1 MKKNNLKRFLASLL
15 AVLMLAS
22 ATGMSPA
29 VFAEGEDNLP
39 QTEGGEVVQPKLKES
54 ATPIEV
60 LIKDNFSNEE
70 VKEALANALLTNSDQ
85 VDVQSLDW
93 TYTCEGSGQYYY
105 LQTLKTDKKTAK
117 NTATGSIFGFN
128 SIKANV
134 EVIKG
139 VKKDYI
145 DVNCSHSALKD
156 NDDGEYTLYLNNQPV
171 NIKKVAKLSSAI
183 NVVNTVPEIVIPY
196 NADGSVNTAKLNE
209 SIFNA
214 VVTGTTPTGLTYDKL
229 NYSDNFSEGEQTVTI
244 SFAGNEDY
252 FPTTAQATVKFVDSR
267 ATAFESNDKPASLN
281 IGFVGNNV
289 DVDATKNA
297 VLKQLVNKVGSI
309 DLDKIKV
316 EYMPSI
322 AGIKTG
328 TYKDFSSLSATDIAY
343 YKIIKTDIRLT
354 YAGDS
359 AHKGYSAEFKDL
371 NFADNRIQSTIVFK
385 ENATITYNMDAAAQK
400 EAIIKNA
407 IDYEQSK
414 LPEGTD
420 VNDFTVKINGKEIP
434 NAKLDAGENQ
444 TISISY
450 NGNSDFKPCNEKG
463 TINVEKANVKVSM
476 KRFTTVYAGQ
486 DIDKDVLKVALD
498 PNDPAID
505 VYLVFAGINTKLDT
519 SVNLVLTKQQWA
531 VIENISKFQQFIFD
545 LDTKNVIF
553 KDKTTLQQKLE
564 KGMTI
569 GEFKAYMLGF
579 IDDLEKA
586 TEIPVI
592 GGAIKDAIEKFGIS
606 IDSLKA
612 MATIFDKLTAFSDD
626 TQIAL
631 GAPKH
636 AGLYTAFALA
646 VNKNYNTGVANG
658 IVLIA
663 MNTAGMKLVP
673 NADIKG
679 KNIDAETAKQ
689 MRETGTPALV
699 TLYCGDSA
707 ENVDQSSIHY
717 WFTGVNTI
725 YAGSK
730 MPTKPGKYIVT
741 ASVYGGDYLAPPVTF
756 TFRITK

>member
-29 VFAEGEDNLP
+29 VFAEGEDTLP
-39 QTEGGEVVQPKLKES
+39 LTEGGEFVQPELKNSE
-54 ATPIEV
+54 TPIEV

-93 TYTCEGSGQYYY
+93 TYTCAVKGTYKVGLVPAETNNAREATVSVLTGDT
-105 LQTLKTDKKTAK
+105 QT
-117 NTATGSIFGFN
+117 
-128 SIKANV
+128 
-134 EVIKG
+134 
-139 VKKDYI
+139 VKKDKNTVWPYYTATYTYP
-145 DVNCSHSALKD
+145 ALKD

-183 NVVNTVPEIVIPY
+183 NVVDTVPEIVVPY
-196 NADGSVNTAKLNE
+196 NEDGSVNKAKLNE

-214 VVTGTTPTGLTYDKL
+214 VVTGTTPKLTYNDL
-229 NYSDNFSEGEQTVTI
+229 TYSYTASGEQTVTI

-267 ATAFESNDKPASLN
+267 ATAFESNNKPASLN

-316 EYMPSI
+316 EYMPSV

-328 TYKDFSSLSATDIAY
+328 TYKDFSSLSVTDISY
-343 YKIIKTDIRLT
+343 YKLIKTDIRLT

-359 AHKGYSAEFKDL
+359 TYKGYSAEFKDL

-400 EAIIKNA
+400 EAIINNA

-414 LPEGTD
+414 LPAGTG

-434 NAKLDAGENQ
+434 NAKLNAGENQ

-450 NGNSDFKPCNEKG
+450 NGNSDFKPCTEKG

-505 VYLVFAGINTKLDT
+505 VYLVFAGINTKFDT
-519 SVNLVLTKQQWA
+519 SVNLVLTKQQWN
-531 VIENISKFQQFIFD
+531 VIVKISEFQEFIFN
-545 LDTKNVIF
+545 LDTQDKIF

-586 TEIPVI
+586 TNIPVI
-592 GGAIKDAIEKFGIS
+592 GGAIKDAIEKYGIS
-606 IDSLKA
+606 IDSLKT

-631 GAPKH
+631 GSPKH

-658 IVLIA
+658 IVRIA

-679 KNIDAETAKQ
+679 KSIDAETAKQ

-707 ENVDQSSIHY
+707 ENIDQTSIHY

>member
-15 AVLMLAS
+15 AVLMLS
-22 ATGMSPA
+22 QVTGVAPS
-29 VFAEGEDNLP
+29 VFADVLSNDTQTEETQYEAPQLRSGTAVIPAGSDVLTVNKLLAQALIANYDKCDPATRDNL
-39 QTEGGEVVQPKLKES
+39 EWEYE
-54 ATPIEV
+54 
-60 LIKDNFSNEE
+60 
-70 VKEALANALLTNSDQ
+70 
-85 VDVQSLDW
+85 
-93 TYTCEGSGQYYY
+93 CEGTWALS
-105 LQTLKTDKKTAK
+105 K
-117 NTATGSIFGFN
+117 NTAWGSIAGFK
-128 SIKANV
+128 SETGKYIKTTYTHPALAANEDGDYQV
-134 EVIKG
+134 RIKG
-139 VKKDYI
+139 STNAV
-145 DVNCSHSALKD
+145 
-156 NDDGEYTLYLNNQPV
+156 TLT
-171 NIKKVAKLSSAI
+171 KAAKLSSAI
-183 NVVNTVPEIVIPY
+183 TVVNTVPEIVVPY
-196 NADGSVNTAKLNE
+196 NTDGSVNTAKLNE

-214 VVTGTTPTGLTYDKL
+214 VVTGTTPELTYNDLTYK
-229 NYSDNFSEGEQTVTI
+229 YTASGEQTVII

-252 FPTTAQATVKFVDSR
+252 FPTTAQATVKFVDNR
-267 ATAFESNDKPASLN
+267 ATAFELKEKPDTLSIGYKGSLP
-281 IGFVGNNV
+281 
-289 DVDATKNA
+289 DLEATLAK
-297 VLKQLVNKVGSI
+297 VREQLVNKVGNVA
-309 DLDKIKV
+309 LDQIKV
-316 EYMPSI
+316 ECKVLGKYKIPNI
-322 AGIKTG
+322 A
-328 TYKDFSSLSATDIAY
+328 DVLAHMAVATDI
-343 YKIIKTDIRLT
+343 KLT
-354 YAGDS
+354 YAGDATYKS
-359 AHKGYSAEFKDL
+359 FSVIVEDIK
-371 NFADNRIQSTIVFK
+371 FADNRVESTIVFK
-385 ENATITYNMDAAAQK
+385 GNATITYNMDASVQK

-414 LPEGTD
+414 LPEGTGVD
-420 VNDFTVKINGKEIP
+420 DFTVKINGREIP
-434 NAKLDAGENQ
+434 DAKLDAGENQ

-463 TINVEKANVKVSM
+463 AINVEKANVKVSM

-505 VYLVFAGINTKLDT
+505 VYIVFAGINTKFDT

-545 LDTKNVIF
+545 NDKTGLF

-569 GEFKAYMLGF
+569 GEFKAYMLDF
-579 IDDLEKA
+579 IDALEKA
-586 TEIPVI
+586 SEIPGVDDLM
-592 GGAIKDAIEKFGIS
+592 KKYGIS

-631 GAPKH
+631 GSPKH

-658 IVLIA
+658 IVRIA

>member
-39 QTEGGEVVQPKLKES
+39 QTEGGEVVQPELKNS

-60 LIKDNFSNEE
+60 RITSDMKDEDVLAVLAEKLIENKNEI
-70 VKEALANALLTNSDQ
+70 DP
-85 VDVQSLDW
+85 QSLEW
-93 TYTCEGSGQYYY
+93 TYTCAVNGTYK
-105 LQTLKTDKKTAK
+105 LLINVPTLYKRPDTV
-117 NTATGSIFGFN
+117 S
-128 SIKANV
+128 
-134 EVIKG
+134 VIGGETK
-139 VKKDYI
+139 VVPKDKDYTPKPYY
-145 DVNCSHSALKD
+145 DTTYVYPALKNND
-156 NDDGEYTLYLNNQPV
+156 NGVYTLQLNGQDV
-171 NIKKVAKLSSAI
+171 QIKKV
-183 NVVNTVPEIVIPY
+183 
-196 NADGSVNTAKLNE
+196 
-209 SIFNA
+209 
-214 VVTGTTPTGLTYDKL
+214 DK
-229 NYSDNFSEGEQTVTI
+229 YT
-244 SFAGNEDY
+244 
-252 FPTTAQATVKFVDSR
+252 
-267 ATAFESNDKPASLN
+267 
-281 IGFVGNNV
+281 
-289 DVDATKNA
+289 
-297 VLKQLVNKVGSI
+297 
-309 DLDKIKV
+309 
-316 EYMPSI
+316 
-322 AGIKTG
+322 
-328 TYKDFSSLSATDIAY
+328 
-343 YKIIKTDIRLT
+343 
-354 YAGDS
+354 
-359 AHKGYSAEFKDL
+359 
-371 NFADNRIQSTIVFK
+371 STIVFK

-407 IDYEQSK
+407 IDYEQST
-414 LPEGTD
+414 LPAGTGVD
-420 VNDFTVKINGKEIP
+420 DFTVELKSLISWKDIP

-444 TISISY
+444 TIRISY
-450 NGNSDFKPCNEKG
+450 NGNADFKPCKNAEG
-463 TINVEKANVKVSM
+463 FINVEKANVKVSM

-486 DIDKDVLKVALD
+486 NIDKDVLKVALD

-505 VYLVFAGINTKLDT
+505 VYIVFAGINTKLNT

-586 TEIPVI
+586 TNIPVI
-592 GGAIKDAIEKFGIS
+592 GGAIKDAIEKYGIS
-606 IDSLKA
+606 IDSLKT

-658 IVLIA
+658 IVRIA

-679 KNIDAETAKQ
+679 KSIDAETAKQ

>member
-29 VFAEGEDNLP
+29 VFAEGEDILP
-39 QTEGGEVVQPKLKES
+39 LTEGGEVVQPELKES

-60 LIKDNFSNEE
+60 LIKDNFSDEQ
-70 VKEALANALLTNSDQ
+70 VKEALANALLTNAEQ
-85 VDVQSLDW
+85 VDVQSLEW
-93 TYTCEGSGQYYY
+93 TYTCAVKGTYKTSKVDPV
-105 LQTLKTDKKTAK
+105 THKTDPREA
-117 NTATGSIFGFN
+117 S
-128 SIKANV
+128 ANV
-134 EVIKG
+134 LGETYIDPNYVYG
-139 VKKDYI
+139 QLFKKDLTAEATY
-145 DVNCSHSALKD
+145 VYPALKD
-156 NDDGEYTLYLNNQPV
+156 NTDGEYTLHLNGQDV
-171 NIKKVAKLSSAI
+171 QIKKVAKLSSAI
-183 NVVNTVPEIVIPY
+183 NVVDTVPEIVIPY
-196 NADGSVNTAKLNE
+196 NADGSINTTKLNE

-229 NYSDNFSEGEQTVTI
+229 NYSGNFSEGKQTVTI

-267 ATAFESNDKPASLN
+267 ATAFEAKEKPETLSIGYKGSLPN
-281 IGFVGNNV
+281 ME
-289 DVDATKNA
+289 ATLAK
-297 VLKQLVNKVGSI
+297 VREQLVNKVGNVE
-309 DLDKIKV
+309 LDQIKV
-316 EYMPSI
+316 EYRL
-322 AGIKTG
+322 AGDR
-328 TYKDFSSLSATDIAY
+328 YVNLDIAAVLAHVLVAAD
-343 YKIIKTDIRLT
+343 IKLT
-354 YAGDS
+354 YAGD
-359 AHKGYSAEFKDL
+359 ATHKSFSVIVEDIK
-371 NFADNRIQSTIVFK
+371 FADNRVESKIVFK
-385 ENATITYNMDAAAQK
+385 ENATITYNMDASVQK

-414 LPEGTD
+414 LPEGTGVD
-420 VNDFTVKINGKEIP
+420 DFTVKINGIEIP

-450 NGNSDFKPCNEKG
+450 NGNSDFKPCNNEG

-486 DIDKDVLKVALD
+486 DINKDVLKVALD

-519 SVNLVLTKQQWA
+519 SVNLVLTKEQWA

-569 GEFKAYMLGF
+569 GEFKAYMLDF
-579 IDDLEKA
+579 IDVLEKA
-586 TEIPVI
+586 TEIPGI
-592 GGAIKDAIEKFGIS
+592 GGAIKGAIEKFGIS

-631 GAPKH
+631 GNPKH

-679 KNIDAETAKQ
+679 KNISAETAKQ

>member
-29 VFAEGEDNLP
+29 VFAEGEDILP
-39 QTEGGEVVQPKLKES
+39 LTEGGEVVQPELKES

-60 LIKDNFSNEE
+60 LIKDNFSNEQ
-70 VKEALANALLTNSDQ
+70 VKEALANALLTNAEQ
-85 VDVQSLDW
+85 VDVQSLEW
-93 TYTCEGSGQYYY
+93 TYTCAVKGTYKVGLVPAETKNAREATVSVLTGD
-105 LQTLKTDKKTAK
+105 TLTVKNDK
-117 NTATGSIFGFN
+117 NTVWPYYTAT
-128 SIKANV
+128 
-134 EVIKG
+134 
-139 VKKDYI
+139 YTYP
-145 DVNCSHSALKD
+145 ALKD
-156 NDDGEYTLYLNNQPV
+156 NNDGEYTLYLNNQPV

-183 NVVNTVPEIVIPY
+183 TVVNTE
-196 NADGSVNTAKLNE
+196 DGNVNTAKLNE

-214 VVTGTTPTGLTYDKL
+214 VVTGTTPEDLTYDKL

-281 IGFVGNNV
+281 IGFIGNNV

-385 ENATITYNMDAAAQK
+385 ENATITYNMDASVQK

-414 LPEGTD
+414 LPEGTGVD
-420 VNDFTVKINGKEIP
+420 DFTVKINGRDIP

-450 NGNSDFKPCNEKG
+450 NGNSDFKPCTEKG
-463 TINVEKANVKVSM
+463 AINVEKANVKVSM

-486 DIDKDVLKVALD
+486 DINKDVLKVALD

-519 SVNLVLTKQQWA
+519 SVNLVLTKEQWA

-545 LDTKNVIF
+545 LDKDNKIF

-569 GEFKAYMLGF
+569 GEFKAYMLDF
-579 IDDLEKA
+579 IDVLEKA
-586 TEIPVI
+586 TEIP
-592 GGAIKDAIEKFGIS
+592 GLGSLIKAEMEKYGIS

-631 GAPKH
+631 GNPKH

-679 KNIDAETAKQ
+679 KSIDAETAKQ

-707 ENVDQSSIHY
+707 ENIDQTSIHY

>member
-39 QTEGGEVVQPKLKES
+39 QTEGGEVVQPVEPVLKEKS
-54 ATPIEV
+54 DTPVEIRIVDGTNVKDALAKALLANYNELTEEQIAAIDWQYECKGYLKGDPFKAAIYGPSYGSINGFESYKYYEKDGWGHKKGDIQFTYIHTALV
-60 LIKDNFSNEE
+60 EQKSDSTFKVCIGGDTDNFREITKVS
-70 VKEALANALLTNSDQ
+70 K
-85 VDVQSLDW
+85 
-93 TYTCEGSGQYYY
+93 YT
-105 LQTLKTDKKTAK
+105 
-117 NTATGSIFGFN
+117 
-128 SIKANV
+128 
-134 EVIKG
+134 
-139 VKKDYI
+139 
-145 DVNCSHSALKD
+145 
-156 NDDGEYTLYLNNQPV
+156 
-171 NIKKVAKLSSAI
+171 
-183 NVVNTVPEIVIPY
+183 
-196 NADGSVNTAKLNE
+196 
-209 SIFNA
+209 
-214 VVTGTTPTGLTYDKL
+214 
-229 NYSDNFSEGEQTVTI
+229 
-244 SFAGNEDY
+244 
-252 FPTTAQATVKFVDSR
+252 
-267 ATAFESNDKPASLN
+267 
-281 IGFVGNNV
+281 
-289 DVDATKNA
+289 
-297 VLKQLVNKVGSI
+297 
-309 DLDKIKV
+309 
-316 EYMPSI
+316 
-322 AGIKTG
+322 
-328 TYKDFSSLSATDIAY
+328 
-343 YKIIKTDIRLT
+343 
-354 YAGDS
+354 
-359 AHKGYSAEFKDL
+359 
-371 NFADNRIQSTIVFK
+371 STIVFK

-400 EAIIKNA
+400 EAIINNA

-414 LPEGTD
+414 LPAGTG
-420 VNDFTVKINGKEIP
+420 VNDFTVKINGKGIP
-434 NAKLDAGENQ
+434 NAKLNAGENQ

-450 NGNSDFKPCNEKG
+450 NGNSDFKPCTEKG

-505 VYLVFAGINTKLDT
+505 VYLVFAGINTKFDT
-519 SVNLVLTKQQWA
+519 SVNLVLTKQQWN
-531 VIENISKFQQFIFD
+531 VIVKISEFQEFIFN
-545 LDTKNVIF
+545 LDTQDKIF

-586 TEIPVI
+586 TNIPVI
-592 GGAIKDAIEKFGIS
+592 GGAIKDAIEKYGIS
-606 IDSLKA
+606 IDSLKT

-631 GAPKH
+631 GSPKH

-658 IVLIA
+658 IVRIA

-679 KNIDAETAKQ
+679 KSIDAETAKQ

>member
-29 VFAEGEDNLP
+29 VFAEGEDILP
-39 QTEGGEVVQPKLKES
+39 LTEGGEVVQPELKES

-60 LIKDNFSNEE
+60 RITSDMEDADVLAVLAEKLIENKNEI
-70 VKEALANALLTNSDQ
+70 DP
-85 VDVQSLDW
+85 QSLEW
-93 TYTCEGSGQYYY
+93 TYTCAVNGTYK
-105 LQTLKTDKKTAK
+105 LLINVPTLYKRPDTV
-117 NTATGSIFGFN
+117 S
-128 SIKANV
+128 
-134 EVIKG
+134 VIGGETK
-139 VKKDYI
+139 VVPKDKDYTPKPYY
-145 DVNCSHSALKD
+145 DTTYVYPALKNND
-156 NDDGEYTLYLNNQPV
+156 NGVYTLQLNGQDV
-171 NIKKVAKLSSAI
+171 QIKKV
-183 NVVNTVPEIVIPY
+183 
-196 NADGSVNTAKLNE
+196 
-209 SIFNA
+209 
-214 VVTGTTPTGLTYDKL
+214 DK
-229 NYSDNFSEGEQTVTI
+229 YT
-244 SFAGNEDY
+244 
-252 FPTTAQATVKFVDSR
+252 
-267 ATAFESNDKPASLN
+267 
-281 IGFVGNNV
+281 
-289 DVDATKNA
+289 
-297 VLKQLVNKVGSI
+297 
-309 DLDKIKV
+309 
-316 EYMPSI
+316 
-322 AGIKTG
+322 
-328 TYKDFSSLSATDIAY
+328 
-343 YKIIKTDIRLT
+343 
-354 YAGDS
+354 
-359 AHKGYSAEFKDL
+359 
-371 NFADNRIQSTIVFK
+371 STIVFK

-407 IDYEQSK
+407 IDYEQST
-414 LPEGTD
+414 LPAGTSVD
-420 VNDFTVKINGKEIP
+420 DFTVELKSLISWKDIP

-444 TISISY
+444 TIRISY
-450 NGNSDFKPCNEKG
+450 NGNADFKPCKNAEG
-463 TINVEKANVKVSM
+463 FINVEKANVKVSM

-486 DIDKDVLKVALD
+486 NIDKDVLKVALD

-505 VYLVFAGINTKLDT
+505 VYIVFAGINTKLNT

-586 TEIPVI
+586 TNIPVI
-592 GGAIKDAIEKFGIS
+592 GGAIKDAIEKYGIS
-606 IDSLKA
+606 IDSLKT

-658 IVLIA
+658 IVRIA

-679 KNIDAETAKQ
+679 KSIDAETAKQ
-689 MRETGTPALV
+689 MRETATPALV

-707 ENVDQSSIHY
+707 ENIDQSSIHY

-730 MPTKPGKYIVT
+730 MPIKPGKYIVT

>member
-29 VFAEGEDNLP
+29 VFAEGEDILP
-39 QTEGGEVVQPKLKES
+39 LTEGGEVVQPELKES

-60 LIKDNFSNEE
+60 RITSDMEDADVLAVLAEKLIENKNEI
-70 VKEALANALLTNSDQ
+70 DP
-85 VDVQSLDW
+85 QSLEW
-93 TYTCEGSGQYYY
+93 TYTCAVNGTYK
-105 LQTLKTDKKTAK
+105 LLINVPTLYKRPDTV
-117 NTATGSIFGFN
+117 S
-128 SIKANV
+128 
-134 EVIKG
+134 VIGGETK
-139 VKKDYI
+139 VVPKDKDYTPKPYY
-145 DVNCSHSALKD
+145 DTTYVYPALKNND
-156 NDDGEYTLYLNNQPV
+156 NGVYTLQLNGQDV
-171 NIKKVAKLSSAI
+171 QIKKV
-183 NVVNTVPEIVIPY
+183 
-196 NADGSVNTAKLNE
+196 
-209 SIFNA
+209 
-214 VVTGTTPTGLTYDKL
+214 DK
-229 NYSDNFSEGEQTVTI
+229 YT
-244 SFAGNEDY
+244 
-252 FPTTAQATVKFVDSR
+252 
-267 ATAFESNDKPASLN
+267 
-281 IGFVGNNV
+281 
-289 DVDATKNA
+289 
-297 VLKQLVNKVGSI
+297 
-309 DLDKIKV
+309 
-316 EYMPSI
+316 
-322 AGIKTG
+322 
-328 TYKDFSSLSATDIAY
+328 
-343 YKIIKTDIRLT
+343 
-354 YAGDS
+354 
-359 AHKGYSAEFKDL
+359 
-371 NFADNRIQSTIVFK
+371 STIVFK

-407 IDYEQSK
+407 IDYEQST
-414 LPEGTD
+414 LPAGTGVD
-420 VNDFTVKINGKEIP
+420 DFTVELKSLISWKDIP

-444 TISISY
+444 TIRISY
-450 NGNSDFKPCNEKG
+450 NGNADFKPCKNAEG
-463 TINVEKANVKVSM
+463 FINVEKANVKVSM

-486 DIDKDVLKVALD
+486 NIDKDVLKVALD

-505 VYLVFAGINTKLDT
+505 VYIVFAGINTKLDT
-519 SVNLVLTKQQWA
+519 SVNLVLTKEQWA

-586 TEIPVI
+586 TNIPVI
-592 GGAIKDAIEKFGIS
+592 GGAIKDAIEKYGIS
-606 IDSLKA
+606 IDSLKT

-631 GAPKH
+631 GNPKH

-658 IVLIA
+658 IVRIA

-725 YAGSK
+725 YAGNK

>member
-29 VFAEGEDNLP
+29 VFAEGEDILP
-39 QTEGGEVVQPKLKES
+39 LTEGGEVVQPELKKSE
-54 ATPIEV
+54 TPIEV
-60 LIKDNFSNEE
+60 LIKDNFSDEQ
-70 VKEALANALLTNSDQ
+70 VKEALANTLLENADQ
-85 VDVQSLDW
+85 VDAQSLKW
-93 TYTCEGSGQYYY
+93 TYTCAVKGTYKVGPVPAETENARKATVSVLTGDT
-105 LQTLKTDKKTAK
+105 QT
-117 NTATGSIFGFN
+117 
-128 SIKANV
+128 
-134 EVIKG
+134 
-139 VKKDYI
+139 VKKDKNTVWPHYTATYTYP
-145 DVNCSHSALKD
+145 ALKD
-156 NDDGEYTLYLNNQPV
+156 NTDGEYTLYLNNQPV

-183 NVVNTVPEIVIPY
+183 TVVNTVPEIVIPY

-214 VVTGTTPTGLTYDKL
+214 VVTGTTPELTYNDL
-229 NYSDNFSEGEQTVTI
+229 TYSYTASGEQTVTI

-252 FPTTAQATVKFVDSR
+252 FPTTAQATVKFVDNR
-267 ATAFESNDKPASLN
+267 ATAFEAKERPATLSIGYKGSLP
-281 IGFVGNNV
+281 
-289 DVDATKNA
+289 DLEATLAK
-297 VLKQLVNKVGSI
+297 VREQLVNKVGNVA
-309 DLDKIKV
+309 LDQIKV
-316 EYMPSI
+316 EY
-322 AGIKTG
+322 
-328 TYKDFSSLSATDIAY
+328 KDKVFGKYENLNMAAVLAQVVVATDI
-343 YKIIKTDIRLT
+343 KLT
-354 YAGDS
+354 YAGD
-359 AHKGYSAEFKDL
+359 ATHKSFSVIVEDIK
-371 NFADNRIQSTIVFK
+371 FADNRVESKIVFK
-385 ENATITYNMDAAAQK
+385 ENATITYNMDASVQK

-414 LPEGTD
+414 LPAGTGVD
-420 VNDFTVKINGKEIP
+420 DFTVKINGREIP
-434 NAKLDAGENQ
+434 KAKLDAGENQ

-450 NGNSDFKPCNEKG
+450 NGNSDFKPCTEKG
-463 TINVEKANVKVSM
+463 TLNVEKANVKVSM

-486 DIDKDVLKVALD
+486 NIDKDVLKVALD

-519 SVNLVLTKQQWA
+519 SVNLVLTEQQWK
-531 VIENISKFQQFIFD
+531 VIVKISEFQKFIFD
-545 LDTKNVIF
+545 LDTQNVIF

-586 TEIPVI
+586 TEIPGI
-592 GGAIKDAIEKFGIS
+592 GGAIKGAIEKFGIS

-631 GAPKH
+631 GNPKH

-707 ENVDQSSIHY
+707 ENIDQASIHY

>member
-15 AVLMLAS
+15 AVLMLS
-22 ATGMSPA
+22 QVTGVAPS
-29 VFAEGEDNLP
+29 VFADVLGSDT
-39 QTEGGEVVQPKLKES
+39 QTEETQY
-54 ATPIEV
+54 
-60 LIKDNFSNEE
+60 
-70 VKEALANALLTNSDQ
+70 EAPQLRSGTAVIPAGS
-85 VDVQSLDW
+85 DVQTVNKLLAQALIANYDKCDPATRDNIEWEYECVGKSVL
-93 TYTCEGSGQYYY
+93 YT
-105 LQTLKTDKKTAK
+105 K
-117 NTATGSIFGFN
+117 NTAWGSITGFK
-128 SIKANV
+128 SETGKYIKTTYTHPALAANEDGNYQV
-134 EVIKG
+134 RIKG
-139 VKKDYI
+139 
-145 DVNCSHSALKD
+145 SAD
-156 NDDGEYTLYLNNQPV
+156 EVTLT
-171 NIKKVAKLSSAI
+171 KAAKLSSAI
-183 NVVNTVPEIVIPY
+183 TVVNTVPEIVIPY
-196 NADGSVNTAKLNE
+196 NADGSINTTKLNE

-229 NYSDNFSEGEQTVTI
+229 NYSGNFSEGEQTVTI

-281 IGFVGNNV
+281 IGFIGNNV

-414 LPEGTD
+414 LPEGTGVD
-420 VNDFTVKINGKEIP
+420 DFTVKINGREIP

-486 DIDKDVLKVALD
+486 DINKDVLKVALD

-519 SVNLVLTKQQWA
+519 SVNLVLTKEQWD
-531 VIENISKFQQFIFD
+531 VIVKISEFQKFIFD
-545 LDTKNVIF
+545 LDTQNVIF

-586 TEIPVI
+586 TNIPVI
-592 GGAIKDAIEKFGIS
+592 GGAIKDAIEKYGIS
-606 IDSLKA
+606 IDSLKT

-631 GAPKH
+631 GNPKH

-679 KNIDAETAKQ
+679 KSISAETATQ
-689 MRETGTPALV
+689 MRDTGTPALV

-707 ENVDQSSIHY
+707 ENIDQTSIHY

>member
-29 VFAEGEDNLP
+29 VFAEGEDILP
-39 QTEGGEVVQPKLKES
+39 LTEGGEVVQPELKES

-60 LIKDNFSNEE
+60 RITSDMEDADVLAVLAEKLIENKNEI
-70 VKEALANALLTNSDQ
+70 DP
-85 VDVQSLDW
+85 QSLEW
-93 TYTCEGSGQYYY
+93 TYTCAVNGTYK
-105 LQTLKTDKKTAK
+105 LLINVPTLYKRPDTV
-117 NTATGSIFGFN
+117 S
-128 SIKANV
+128 
-134 EVIKG
+134 VIGGETK
-139 VKKDYI
+139 VVPKDKDYTPKPYY
-145 DVNCSHSALKD
+145 DTTYVYPALKNND
-156 NDDGEYTLYLNNQPV
+156 NGVYTLQLNGQDV
-171 NIKKVAKLSSAI
+171 QIKKV
-183 NVVNTVPEIVIPY
+183 
-196 NADGSVNTAKLNE
+196 
-209 SIFNA
+209 
-214 VVTGTTPTGLTYDKL
+214 DK
-229 NYSDNFSEGEQTVTI
+229 YT
-244 SFAGNEDY
+244 
-252 FPTTAQATVKFVDSR
+252 
-267 ATAFESNDKPASLN
+267 
-281 IGFVGNNV
+281 
-289 DVDATKNA
+289 
-297 VLKQLVNKVGSI
+297 
-309 DLDKIKV
+309 
-316 EYMPSI
+316 
-322 AGIKTG
+322 
-328 TYKDFSSLSATDIAY
+328 
-343 YKIIKTDIRLT
+343 
-354 YAGDS
+354 
-359 AHKGYSAEFKDL
+359 
-371 NFADNRIQSTIVFK
+371 STIVFK

-407 IDYEQSK
+407 IDYEQST
-414 LPEGTD
+414 LPAGTGVD
-420 VNDFTVKINGKEIP
+420 DFTVELKSLISWKDIP

-444 TISISY
+444 TIRISY
-450 NGNSDFKPCNEKG
+450 NGNADFKPCKNAEG
-463 TINVEKANVKVSM
+463 FINVEKANVKVSM

-486 DIDKDVLKVALD
+486 NIDKDVLKVALD

-505 VYLVFAGINTKLDT
+505 VYIVFAGINTKLNT

-586 TEIPVI
+586 TNIPVI
-592 GGAIKDAIEKFGIS
+592 GGAIKDAIEKYGIS
-606 IDSLKA
+606 IDSLKT

-658 IVLIA
+658 IVRIA

-679 KNIDAETAKQ
+679 KSIDAETAKQ

-741 ASVYGGDYLAPPVTF
+741 ASVYGGDYMAAPVTF

>member
-29 VFAEGEDNLP
+29 VFAEGEDILP
-39 QTEGGEVVQPKLKES
+39 QTEGGEIVQPELKES

-60 LIKDNFSNEE
+60 LIKDNFSNEQ
-70 VKEALANALLTNSDQ
+70 VKEALANALLTNADQ
-85 VDVQSLDW
+85 VDVQLLDW
-93 TYTCEGSGQYYY
+93 TYTCAVKGTYKVGLVPAETKNAREATVSVLTGDT
-105 LQTLKTDKKTAK
+105 QTVKNDK
-117 NTATGSIFGFN
+117 NTVWPYYTAT
-128 SIKANV
+128 
-134 EVIKG
+134 
-139 VKKDYI
+139 YTYP
-145 DVNCSHSALKD
+145 ALKD
-156 NDDGEYTLYLNNQPV
+156 NEDGEYTLYLNNQPV
-171 NIKKVAKLSSAI
+171 SIKKVAKLSSAI
-183 NVVNTVPEIVIPY
+183 NVVDTVPEIVVPY
-196 NADGSVNTAKLNE
+196 NEDGNVNTAKLNE
-209 SIFNA
+209 SIFDA
-214 VVTGTTPTGLTYDKL
+214 VVTGTTPEDLTYDKL
-229 NYSDNFSEGEQTVTI
+229 NYSGNFSEGEQTVTI

-252 FPTTAQATVKFVDSR
+252 FPTTAQATVKFVDNR
-267 ATAFESNDKPASLN
+267 ATAFELKEKPDTLSIGYKGSLP
-281 IGFVGNNV
+281 
-289 DVDATKNA
+289 DLEATLAK
-297 VLKQLVNKVGSI
+297 VREQLVNKVGNVA
-309 DLDKIKV
+309 LDQIKV
-316 EYMPSI
+316 ECKVLGKYKIPNI
-322 AGIKTG
+322 A
-328 TYKDFSSLSATDIAY
+328 DVLAHMAVATDI
-343 YKIIKTDIRLT
+343 KLT
-354 YAGDS
+354 YAGDATYKS
-359 AHKGYSAEFKDL
+359 FSVIVEDIK
-371 NFADNRIQSTIVFK
+371 FADNRVESTIVFK

-400 EAIIKNA
+400 EAIINNA

-414 LPEGTD
+414 LPEGTGVD
-420 VNDFTVKINGKEIP
+420 DFTVKINGREIP
-434 NAKLDAGENQ
+434 DAKLDAGENQ

-463 TINVEKANVKVSM
+463 AINVEKANVKVSM

-505 VYLVFAGINTKLDT
+505 VYIVFAGINTKFDT

-545 LDTKNVIF
+545 NDKTGLF

-569 GEFKAYMLGF
+569 GEFKAYMLDF
-579 IDDLEKA
+579 IDALEKA
-586 TEIPVI
+586 SEIPGVDDLM
-592 GGAIKDAIEKFGIS
+592 KKYGIS

-631 GAPKH
+631 GSPKH

-658 IVLIA
+658 IVRIA

>member
-29 VFAEGEDNLP
+29 VFAEGEDILP
-39 QTEGGEVVQPKLKES
+39 QTEGGEVVQPELKES

-60 LIKDNFSNEE
+60 LIKDNFSDEQ
-70 VKEALANALLTNSDQ
+70 VKEALANALLTNAEQ
-85 VDVQSLDW
+85 VDVQSLEW
-93 TYTCEGSGQYYY
+93 TYTCAVKGTYKVGPVPAETENARKATVSVLTGDT
-105 LQTLKTDKKTAK
+105 QT
-117 NTATGSIFGFN
+117 
-128 SIKANV
+128 
-134 EVIKG
+134 
-139 VKKDYI
+139 VKKDKNTVWPHYTATYTYP
-145 DVNCSHSALKD
+145 ALKD
-156 NDDGEYTLYLNNQPV
+156 NTDGEYTLYLNNQSV
-171 NIKKVAKLSSAI
+171 TIKKVAKLSSAI
-183 NVVNTVPEIVIPY
+183 TVVNTVPEIVIPY

-214 VVTGTTPTGLTYDKL
+214 VVTGTTPAGLTYDKL

-267 ATAFESNDKPASLN
+267 ATAFESKERPASLN

-309 DLDKIKV
+309 DIDKIKV
-316 EYMPSI
+316 EYMPSVL
-322 AGIKTG
+322 GIKTG
-328 TYKDFSSLSATDIAY
+328 TYKDFSSLSVTDISY
-343 YKIIKTDIRLT
+343 YKEIKTDIRLT

-371 NFADNRIQSTIVFK
+371 KFADNRIQSTIVFK
-385 ENATITYNMDAAAQK
+385 ENATITYNMDASVQK

-414 LPEGTD
+414 LPAETD

-444 TISISY
+444 TIYISY
-450 NGNSDFKPCNEKG
+450 NGNTDYKPCKDAER

-486 DIDKDVLKVALD
+486 DINKDVLKVALD

-545 LDTKNVIF
+545 LDKDNKIF

-569 GEFKAYMLGF
+569 GEFKAYMLDF
-579 IDDLEKA
+579 IDVLEKA
-586 TEIPVI
+586 TEIP
-592 GGAIKDAIEKFGIS
+592 GLGSLIKAEMEKYGIS

-679 KNIDAETAKQ
+679 KSINAETAKQ

>member
-29 VFAEGEDNLP
+29 VFAEGEDILP
-39 QTEGGEVVQPKLKES
+39 QTEGGEIVQPELKES

-60 LIKDNFSNEE
+60 LIKDNFSNEQ
-70 VKEALANALLTNSDQ
+70 VKEALANALLTNADQ
-85 VDVQSLDW
+85 VDAQLLDW
-93 TYTCEGSGQYYY
+93 TYTCAVKGTYKVGLVPAETKNAREATVSVLTGDT
-105 LQTLKTDKKTAK
+105 QTVKNDK
-117 NTATGSIFGFN
+117 NTVWPYYTAT
-128 SIKANV
+128 
-134 EVIKG
+134 
-139 VKKDYI
+139 YTYP
-145 DVNCSHSALKD
+145 ALKD
-156 NDDGEYTLYLNNQPV
+156 NEDGEYTLYLNNQPV
-171 NIKKVAKLSSAI
+171 SIKKVAKLSSAI
-183 NVVNTVPEIVIPY
+183 NVVDTVPEIVVPY
-196 NADGSVNTAKLNE
+196 NEDGNVNTAKLNE
-209 SIFNA
+209 SIFDA
-214 VVTGTTPTGLTYDKL
+214 VVTGTTPEDLTYDKL
-229 NYSDNFSEGEQTVTI
+229 NYSGNFSEGEQTVTI

-252 FPTTAQATVKFVDSR
+252 FPTTAQATVKFVDNR
-267 ATAFESNDKPASLN
+267 ATAFELKEKPDTLSIGYKGSLP
-281 IGFVGNNV
+281 
-289 DVDATKNA
+289 DLEATLAK
-297 VLKQLVNKVGSI
+297 VREQLVNKVGNVA
-309 DLDKIKV
+309 LDQIKV
-316 EYMPSI
+316 ECKVLGKYKIPNI
-322 AGIKTG
+322 A
-328 TYKDFSSLSATDIAY
+328 DVLAHMAVATDI
-343 YKIIKTDIRLT
+343 KLT
-354 YAGDS
+354 YAGDATYKS
-359 AHKGYSAEFKDL
+359 FSVIVEDIK
-371 NFADNRIQSTIVFK
+371 FADNRVESTIVFK

-400 EAIIKNA
+400 EAIINNA

-414 LPEGTD
+414 LPEGTGVD
-420 VNDFTVKINGKEIP
+420 DFTVKINGREIP
-434 NAKLDAGENQ
+434 DAKLDAGENQ

-463 TINVEKANVKVSM
+463 AINVEKANVKVSM

-505 VYLVFAGINTKLDT
+505 VYIVFAGINTKFDT

-545 LDTKNVIF
+545 NDKTGLF

-569 GEFKAYMLGF
+569 GEFKAYMLDF
-579 IDDLEKA
+579 IDALEKA
-586 TEIPVI
+586 SEIPGVDDLM
-592 GGAIKDAIEKFGIS
+592 KKYGIS

-631 GAPKH
+631 GSPKH

-658 IVLIA
+658 IVRIA

>member
-29 VFAEGEDNLP
+29 VFAEGEDILP
-39 QTEGGEVVQPKLKES
+39 LTEGGEVVQPELKNSE
-54 ATPIEV
+54 TPIEV
-60 LIKDNFSNEE
+60 RITSDMEDADVLAVLAEKLIENKNEI
-70 VKEALANALLTNSDQ
+70 DP
-85 VDVQSLDW
+85 QSLEW
-93 TYTCEGSGQYYY
+93 TYTCAVNGTYK
-105 LQTLKTDKKTAK
+105 LLINVPTLYKRPDTV
-117 NTATGSIFGFN
+117 S
-128 SIKANV
+128 
-134 EVIKG
+134 VIGGETK
-139 VKKDYI
+139 VVPKDKDYTPKPYY
-145 DVNCSHSALKD
+145 DTTYVYPALKNND
-156 NDDGEYTLYLNNQPV
+156 NGVYTLQLNGQDV
-171 NIKKVAKLSSAI
+171 QIKKV
-183 NVVNTVPEIVIPY
+183 
-196 NADGSVNTAKLNE
+196 
-209 SIFNA
+209 
-214 VVTGTTPTGLTYDKL
+214 DK
-229 NYSDNFSEGEQTVTI
+229 YT
-244 SFAGNEDY
+244 
-252 FPTTAQATVKFVDSR
+252 
-267 ATAFESNDKPASLN
+267 
-281 IGFVGNNV
+281 
-289 DVDATKNA
+289 
-297 VLKQLVNKVGSI
+297 
-309 DLDKIKV
+309 
-316 EYMPSI
+316 
-322 AGIKTG
+322 
-328 TYKDFSSLSATDIAY
+328 
-343 YKIIKTDIRLT
+343 
-354 YAGDS
+354 
-359 AHKGYSAEFKDL
+359 
-371 NFADNRIQSTIVFK
+371 STIVFK

-407 IDYEQSK
+407 IDYEQST
-414 LPEGTD
+414 LPAGTGVD
-420 VNDFTVKINGKEIP
+420 DFTVELKSLISWKDIP

-444 TISISY
+444 TIRISY
-450 NGNSDFKPCNEKG
+450 NGNADFKPCKNAEG
-463 TINVEKANVKVSM
+463 FINVEKANVKVSM

-486 DIDKDVLKVALD
+486 NIDKDVLKVALD

-519 SVNLVLTKQQWA
+519 SVNLVLTKEQWA

-586 TEIPVI
+586 TNIPVI
-592 GGAIKDAIEKFGIS
+592 GGAIKDAIEKYGIS

-631 GAPKH
+631 GNPKH

-658 IVLIA
+658 IVRIA

-679 KNIDAETAKQ
+679 KSINAETAKQ

-707 ENVDQSSIHY
+707 ENVDQTSIHY

>member
-29 VFAEGEDNLP
+29 VFAEWGDSARAGIGTLAAKSGEKIVLNGESFEIKIPYKNGSIDYDTLY
-39 QTEGGEVVQPKLKES
+39 QTIFDTCVNVSESTPKSREQVEIGRYFSPGIYPALEGATIFNKTYGSIEEDKTYEVRFQYKVS
-54 ATPIEV
+54 AWKSVNATCDITF
-60 LIKDNFSNEE
+60 IGRD
-70 VKEALANALLTNSDQ
+70 EAPFTVAVPDQ
-85 VDVQSLDW
+85 VNLIFKDGTTINYSEMENAIRALVTSSDPTVSAEDITVKYDAAL
-93 TYTCEGSGQYYY
+93 
-105 LQTLKTDKKTAK
+105 
-117 NTATGSIFGFN
+117 TGLADRF
-128 SIKANV
+128 KP
-134 EVIKG
+134 
-139 VKKDYI
+139 
-145 DVNCSHSALKD
+145 LD
-156 NDDGEYTLYLNNQPV
+156 NDQ
-171 NIKKVAKLSSAI
+171 
-183 NVVNTVPEIVIPY
+183 
-196 NADGSVNTAKLNE
+196 
-209 SIFNA
+209 
-214 VVTGTTPTGLTYDKL
+214 TGTTRFGEGTFKIELTW
-229 NYSDNFSEGEQTVTI
+229 
-244 SFAGNEDY
+244 AGNDQYKPFEWTNDI
-252 FPTTAQATVKFVDSR
+252 KFV
-267 ATAFESNDKPASLN
+267 
-281 IGFVGNNV
+281 
-289 DVDATKNA
+289 
-297 VLKQLVNKVGSI
+297 
-309 DLDKIKV
+309 
-316 EYMPSI
+316 
-322 AGIKTG
+322 
-328 TYKDFSSLSATDIAY
+328 
-343 YKIIKTDIRLT
+343 
-354 YAGDS
+354 
-359 AHKGYSAEFKDL
+359 
-371 NFADNRIQSTIVFK
+371 DNRIQSTIVFK

-414 LPEGTD
+414 LPAETD
-420 VNDFTVKINGKEIP
+420 VDDFTVKINGKEIP

-444 TISISY
+444 TIYISY
-450 NGNSDFKPCNEKG
+450 NGNTDYKPCKDAER

-486 DIDKDVLKVALD
+486 DINKDVLKVALD

-519 SVNLVLTKQQWA
+519 SVNLVLTKEQWT
-531 VIENISKFQQFIFD
+531 VIENISKVQQFIFD
-545 LDTKNVIF
+545 NDKIGLF

-569 GEFKAYMLGF
+569 GEFKAYMFDF
-579 IDDLEKA
+579 IDALEKA
-586 TEIPVI
+586 TQIPGI
-592 GGAIKDAIEKFGIS
+592 GSLIKAEMEKYGIS

-756 TFRITK
+756 TFRIIK

>member
-29 VFAEGEDNLP
+29 VFAEGEDILP
-39 QTEGGEVVQPKLKES
+39 QTEGGEVVQPELKES

-60 LIKDNFSNEE
+60 RITSDMEDADVLAVLAEKLIENKNEI
-70 VKEALANALLTNSDQ
+70 DP
-85 VDVQSLDW
+85 QSLEW
-93 TYTCEGSGQYYY
+93 TYTCAVNGTYK
-105 LQTLKTDKKTAK
+105 LLINVPTLYKRPDTV
-117 NTATGSIFGFN
+117 S
-128 SIKANV
+128 
-134 EVIKG
+134 VIGGETK
-139 VKKDYI
+139 VVPKDKDYTPKPYY
-145 DVNCSHSALKD
+145 DTTYVYPALKNND
-156 NDDGEYTLYLNNQPV
+156 NGVYTLQLNGQDV
-171 NIKKVAKLSSAI
+171 QIKKV
-183 NVVNTVPEIVIPY
+183 
-196 NADGSVNTAKLNE
+196 
-209 SIFNA
+209 
-214 VVTGTTPTGLTYDKL
+214 DK
-229 NYSDNFSEGEQTVTI
+229 YT
-244 SFAGNEDY
+244 
-252 FPTTAQATVKFVDSR
+252 
-267 ATAFESNDKPASLN
+267 
-281 IGFVGNNV
+281 
-289 DVDATKNA
+289 
-297 VLKQLVNKVGSI
+297 
-309 DLDKIKV
+309 
-316 EYMPSI
+316 
-322 AGIKTG
+322 
-328 TYKDFSSLSATDIAY
+328 
-343 YKIIKTDIRLT
+343 
-354 YAGDS
+354 
-359 AHKGYSAEFKDL
+359 
-371 NFADNRIQSTIVFK
+371 STIVFK

-407 IDYEQSK
+407 IDYEQST
-414 LPEGTD
+414 LPAGTGVD
-420 VNDFTVKINGKEIP
+420 DFTVELKSLISWKDIP

-444 TISISY
+444 TIRISY
-450 NGNSDFKPCNEKG
+450 NGNADFKPCKNAEG
-463 TINVEKANVKVSM
+463 FINVEKANVKVSM

-631 GAPKH
+631 GSPKH

-658 IVLIA
+658 IVRIA
-663 MNTAGMKLVP
+663 MNIAGMKLVP

-679 KNIDAETAKQ
+679 RSIDAETAKQ

-741 ASVYGGDYLAPPVTF
+741 ASVYGGDYLAAPVTF
-756 TFRITK
+756 TFQITK

>member
-183 NVVNTVPEIVIPY
+183 NVVDTVPEIVVPY
-196 NADGSVNTAKLNE
+196 NADGSINTAKLNE
-209 SIFNA
+209 SIFYA
-214 VVTGTTPTGLTYDKL
+214 VVTGTTPANLTYDQL
-229 NYSDNFSEGEQTVTI
+229 RYNGNFSEGEQTVTI

-252 FPTTAQATVKFVDSR
+252 FPATAQATVKFVDNR
-267 ATAFESNDKPASLN
+267 ATAFEAKEKPETLSIGYKGSLPN
-281 IGFVGNNV
+281 LE
-289 DVDATKNA
+289 ATLAK
-297 VLKQLVNKVGSI
+297 VREQLVNKVGNVE
-309 DLDKIKV
+309 LDQIKV
-316 EYMPSI
+316 EYRL
-322 AGIKTG
+322 AGDR
-328 TYKDFSSLSATDIAY
+328 YVNLDIAAVLAHVLVAAD
-343 YKIIKTDIRLT
+343 IKLT
-354 YAGDS
+354 YAGD
-359 AHKGYSAEFKDL
+359 ATHKPFTAIVMDIK
-371 NFADNRIQSTIVFK
+371 FADNRVESKIVFK

-400 EAIIKNA
+400 EAIINNA

-414 LPEGTD
+414 LPAGTG
-420 VNDFTVKINGKEIP
+420 VNDFTVKINGREIP
-434 NAKLDAGENQ
+434 DAKLDAGENQ

-450 NGNSDFKPCNEKG
+450 NGNADYKPSEDAEC

-505 VYLVFAGINTKLDT
+505 VYLVFAGINTKFDT
-519 SVNLVLTKQQWA
+519 SVNLVLTKQQWN
-531 VIENISKFQQFIFD
+531 VIVKISEFQEFIFN
-545 LDTKNVIF
+545 LDTQDKIF
-553 KDKTTLQQKLE
+553 KDKTTLKQKLE

-586 TEIPVI
+586 TNIPVI
-592 GGAIKDAIEKFGIS
+592 GGAIKDAIEKYGIS
-606 IDSLKA
+606 IDSLKT

-631 GAPKH
+631 GSPKH

-658 IVLIA
+658 IVRIA

-679 KNIDAETAKQ
+679 KSIDAETAKQ

>member
-1 MKKNNLKRFLASLL
+1 
-15 AVLMLAS
+15 
-22 ATGMSPA
+22 MSCQ
-29 VFAEGEDNLP
+29 F
-39 QTEGGEVVQPKLKES
+39 
-54 ATPIEV
+54 I
-60 LIKDNFSNEE
+60 
-70 VKEALANALLTNSDQ
+70 
-85 VDVQSLDW
+85 
-93 TYTCEGSGQYYY
+93 
-105 LQTLKTDKKTAK
+105 
-117 NTATGSIFGFN
+117 
-128 SIKANV
+128 
-134 EVIKG
+134 
-139 VKKDYI
+139 
-145 DVNCSHSALKD
+145 
-156 NDDGEYTLYLNNQPV
+156 
-171 NIKKVAKLSSAI
+171 
-183 NVVNTVPEIVIPY
+183 
-196 NADGSVNTAKLNE
+196 
-209 SIFNA
+209 
-214 VVTGTTPTGLTYDKL
+214 
-229 NYSDNFSEGEQTVTI
+229 
-244 SFAGNEDY
+244 
-252 FPTTAQATVKFVDSR
+252 
-267 ATAFESNDKPASLN
+267 
-281 IGFVGNNV
+281 
-289 DVDATKNA
+289 
-297 VLKQLVNKVGSI
+297 
-309 DLDKIKV
+309 
-316 EYMPSI
+316 
-322 AGIKTG
+322 
-328 TYKDFSSLSATDIAY
+328 
-343 YKIIKTDIRLT
+343 KIIKTDIRLT

-414 LPEGTD
+414 LPEGTGVD
-420 VNDFTVKINGKEIP
+420 DFTVKINGREIP
-434 NAKLDAGENQ
+434 IAKLDAGENQ

-450 NGNSDFKPCNEKG
+450 NGNSDFKPCTEKG

-519 SVNLVLTKQQWA
+519 SVNLVLTEQQWM
-531 VIENISKFQQFIFD
+531 VIKNISEFQQKIFN
-545 LDTKNVIF
+545 LDKNNIIF

-569 GEFKAYMLGF
+569 GEFKAYMLDF
-579 IDDLEKA
+579 IAALEKA
-586 TEIPVI
+586 AEIPGVDDLM
-592 GGAIKDAIEKFGIS
+592 KKFGIS

-679 KNIDAETAKQ
+679 KSINAETAKQ
-689 MRETGTPALV
+689 MSETGTPALV

-707 ENVDQSSIHY
+707 ENIDQTSIHY

>member
-29 VFAEGEDNLP
+29 VFAEGEDILP
-39 QTEGGEVVQPKLKES
+39 LTEGGEVVQPELKKSE
-54 ATPIEV
+54 TPIEV
-60 LIKDNFSNEE
+60 LIKDNFSNEQ
-70 VKEALANALLTNSDQ
+70 VKEALANALLTNAEQ

-93 TYTCEGSGQYYY
+93 TYTCAVKGTY
-105 LQTLKTDKKTAK
+105 KTSKYDPITHETENARE
-117 NTATGSIFGFN
+117 AS
-128 SIKANV
+128 ANV
-134 EVIKG
+134 LGETYIDPNYVYG
-139 VKKDYI
+139 HLFKKDLTAEATY
-145 DVNCSHSALKD
+145 VYPALKD
-156 NDDGEYTLYLNNQPV
+156 NTDGEYTLHLNGQDV
-171 NIKKVAKLSSAI
+171 QIKKVAKLSSAI
-183 NVVNTVPEIVIPY
+183 TVVNTVPEIVIPY
-196 NADGSVNTAKLNE
+196 NADGSVNTNKLNE

-229 NYSDNFSEGEQTVTI
+229 NYSGNFSEGEKTVTI
-244 SFAGNEDY
+244 SFAGNENY
-252 FPTTAQATVKFVDSR
+252 FPTTAQATVKFVDNR

-385 ENATITYNMDAAAQK
+385 ENATITYNMDASVQK

-414 LPEGTD
+414 LPEGTGVD
-420 VNDFTVKINGKEIP
+420 DFTVKINGREIP

-519 SVNLVLTKQQWA
+519 SVNLVLTKEQWT
-531 VIENISKFQQFIFD
+531 VIENISKFQEFIFN
-545 LDTKNVIF
+545 LDKDNIIF

-569 GEFKAYMLGF
+569 GEFKAYMLDF
-579 IDDLEKA
+579 IAALEKA
-586 TEIPVI
+586 AEIPGV
-592 GGAIKDAIEKFGIS
+592 GDLMKKYGIS
-606 IDSLKA
+606 IDSLKT

-631 GAPKH
+631 GNPKH

-679 KNIDAETAKQ
+679 KNINAETAKQ

-699 TLYCGDSA
+699 ALYCGDSA

>member
-29 VFAEGEDNLP
+29 VFAEGENILP
-39 QTEGGEVVQPKLKES
+39 LTEGGEVVQPELKES

-60 LIKDNFSNEE
+60 LIKDNFSDEQ
-70 VKEALANALLTNSDQ
+70 VKEALANALLTNAEQ
-85 VDVQSLDW
+85 VDVQSLEW
-93 TYTCEGSGQYYY
+93 TYTCAVKGTYKTSKVDPFTHETKTAREATVSVLTGDTQTDEYYY
-105 LQTLKTDKKTAK
+105 TKILHA
-117 NTATGSIFGFN
+117 TATYTYPS
-128 SIKANV
+128 
-134 EVIKG
+134 
-139 VKKDYI
+139 
-145 DVNCSHSALKD
+145 LKD
-156 NDDGEYTLYLNNQPV
+156 NTDGEYTLYLNNQSV
-171 NIKKVAKLSSAI
+171 TIKKVAKLSSAI
-183 NVVNTVPEIVIPY
+183 NVNNTVPEIVIPY
-196 NADGSVNTAKLNE
+196 NADGSINTTKLNE

-214 VVTGTTPTGLTYDKL
+214 VVTGTTPVGLTYDKL
-229 NYSDNFSEGEQTVTI
+229 NYSGNFSEGEQTVTI

-267 ATAFESNDKPASLN
+267 ATAFEAKEKPETLSIGYKGSLPN
-281 IGFVGNNV
+281 LE
-289 DVDATKNA
+289 ATLAK
-297 VLKQLVNKVGSI
+297 VREQLVNKVGNVA
-309 DLDKIKV
+309 LDQIKV
-316 EYMPSI
+316 EY
-322 AGIKTG
+322 
-328 TYKDFSSLSATDIAY
+328 KDKVFGKYENLNMAAVLAQMVVATDI
-343 YKIIKTDIRLT
+343 KLT
-354 YAGDS
+354 YAGDATYKS
-359 AHKGYSAEFKDL
+359 FSVIVEDIK
-371 NFADNRIQSTIVFK
+371 FADNRVESKIVFK
-385 ENATITYNMDAAAQK
+385 ENATITYNMDASVQK

-414 LPEGTD
+414 LPEGTGVD
-420 VNDFTVKINGKEIP
+420 DFTVKINGIEIP

-463 TINVEKANVKVSM
+463 TINVEKANVKVNM

-486 DIDKDVLKVALD
+486 NIDKDVLKVALD

-505 VYLVFAGINTKLDT
+505 VYLVFAGINTKLNT
-519 SVNLVLTKQQWA
+519 SVNLVLTKEQWD
-531 VIENISKFQQFIFD
+531 VIVKISEFQQKIFN
-545 LDTKNVIF
+545 LDKNNIIF

-569 GEFKAYMLGF
+569 GEFKAYMLDF
-579 IDDLEKA
+579 IAALEKA
-586 TEIPVI
+586 AEIPGV
-592 GGAIKDAIEKFGIS
+592 GDLMKKYGIS
-606 IDSLKA
+606 IDSLKT

-631 GAPKH
+631 GNPKH

-679 KNIDAETAKQ
+679 KSIDAETAKQ

-707 ENVDQSSIHY
+707 ENIDQSSIHY